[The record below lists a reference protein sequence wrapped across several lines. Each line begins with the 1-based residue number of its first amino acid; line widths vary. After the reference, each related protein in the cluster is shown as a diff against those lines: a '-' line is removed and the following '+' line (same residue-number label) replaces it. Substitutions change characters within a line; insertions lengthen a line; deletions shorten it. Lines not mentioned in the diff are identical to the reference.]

1 MIRVSTA
8 PPPTDPLGPIGQDA
22 DKVRDAACHIVS
34 QNAASCTPTTA
45 PRPTTPSH
53 GTGNFDVVGT
63 LLWIL
68 LAVAVVALVV
78 LLVRWGG
85 QRTGRWKRRAEQ
97 HADAD
102 PTDDDVV
109 EARVVAIDR
118 SKEPGE
124 WRSEA
129 DEHRRAGRFR
139 DAIRCRY
146 RALVGDLARR
156 GLIDEIP
163 GRTTGEH
170 RDQMREVRPAVS
182 PEFDEAAELFDG
194 AWYGHVDV
202 DAADDDHFT
211 ALARN
216 VMAAAEG
223 RT

>member
-1 MIRVSTA
+1 MIRISTA
-8 PPPTDPLGPIGQDA
+8 PPPTDPLGPVGQNPDT
-22 DKVRDAACHIVS
+22 VRDAACRIVS
-34 QNAASCTPTTA
+34 QDAAACTPATV
-45 PRPTTPSH
+45 PKPTIPTQ
-53 GTGNFDVVGT
+53 GTGNFDVIGT

-68 LAVAVVALVV
+68 LAAAVVVLVV
-78 LLVRWGG
+78 FLVRWGG

-97 HADAD
+97 EVDAD
-102 PTDDDVV
+102 PTDDVI
-109 EARVVAIDR
+109 EPRVVAIDW

-139 DAIRCRY
+139 DAVRCRY

-156 GLIDEIP
+156 GLIDEVP

-194 AWYGHVDV
+194 AWYGRAHVGAD
-202 DAADDDHFT
+202 DDDHFKV
-211 ALARN
+211 LARD
-216 VMAAAEG
+216 VMTAAE
-223 RT
+223 RRK